1 MHTSAL
7 TQDIIAL
14 LDPLSQLVSV
24 IIIPRFGRR
33 TLILLSALIVG
44 IINIM
49 IGVFEVA
56 DINVGAF
63 IMFLAL
69 VFFTSIA
76 QEPCGFLYILE
87 TSPNSIFGVV
97 YFLGNAITI
106 ILGYIQ
112 PPIVD
117 SLGPAYI
124 FFFFGA
130 SKLTIMAVQ
139 YFYLRETISLTDREK
154 KTVYLPRKYKAI
166 IPE

>member
-1 MHTSAL
+1 VLTSAL
-7 TQDIIAL
+7 TQNIIAL
-14 LDPLSQLVSV
+14 LDPLSQLISV
-24 IIIPRFGRR
+24 IIIPRVGRR
-33 TLILLSALIVG
+33 TLILLSTLTVG

-87 TSPNSIFGVV
+87 TSTNSIYGVV
-97 YFLGNAITI
+97 MFIGNSITI

-112 PPIVD
+112 PTIVD
-117 SLGPAYI
+117 NLGPAFI

-130 SKLTIMAVQ
+130 LKLTIMAVQ
-139 YFYLRETISLTDREK
+139 YFYFRETIHLTDREK
-154 KTVYLPRKYKAI
+154 KTVYLPRKYKAM